1 MTPRTHLLA
10 WPALAVVLIDQATKW
25 AVTRWVHPHE
35 TIPVVKGFFNL
46 VHVRNRGMAFGLMND
61 PGSTL
66 QTYLLLGAS
75 LLAICILLWWF
86 KRLGEGGWGLALCL
100 SLVLG
105 GAVGNLA
112 DRFRLGEVIDFVDIY
127 LGSYHWPAFNVADSA
142 ITIGT
147 LGLALGL
154 FFKREGNGRS

>member
-1 MTPRTHLLA
+1 MTHRPQRMV
-10 WPALAVVLIDQATKW
+10 WPALAVILLDQATKW
-25 AVTRWVHPHE
+25 AVTRWILPHE

-46 VHVRNRGMAFGLMND
+46 VQVRNRGIAFGVMND

-75 LLAICILLWWF
+75 LLAICLLFWWF
-86 KRLGEGGWGLALCL
+86 KRLGDRGGVLALCL

-105 GAVGNLA
+105 GAVGNLM
-112 DRFRLGEVIDFVDIY
+112 DRIRLGEVIDFVDIH

-142 ITIGT
+142 ITVGT
-147 LGLALGL
+147 LGLALSLLINRKGSD
-154 FFKREGNGRS
+154 RS